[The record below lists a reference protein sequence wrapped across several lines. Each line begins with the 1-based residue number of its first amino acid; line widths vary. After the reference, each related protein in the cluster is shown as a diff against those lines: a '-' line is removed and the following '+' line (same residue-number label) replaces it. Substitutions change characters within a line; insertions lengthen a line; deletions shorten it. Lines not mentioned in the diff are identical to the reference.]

1 MGVLVPIPGLS
12 PELVAGLPIALFML
26 IVAIGQPYIGAY
38 TERVG
43 HRKVMTQGAVVGR
56 GGLPGHRH
64 GAQPAGPV
72 ALALT
77 KARQTPSLT
86 LVKANTRHRRTLR
99 RAGPVCPVSTEQEPT
114 MYQRILVPTDGSEI
128 TAKAVAAAVSLA
140 KLSGASLVTLCV
152 KEPFPY
158 SAISEMQPVPPQEF
172 YDAQERIAA
181 GRVKAVLDAAAAAG
195 VACEGASVEA
205 LHPWEAILDTARQK
219 GCDLVVMASHGRR
232 GMAAL
237 LIGSETS
244 RVLTHSTLPVLV
256 VK

>member
-1 MGVLVPIPGLS
+1 
-12 PELVAGLPIALFML
+12 
-26 IVAIGQPYIGAY
+26 
-38 TERVG
+38 
-43 HRKVMTQGAVVGR
+43 
-56 GGLPGHRH
+56 
-64 GAQPAGPV
+64 
-72 ALALT
+72 
-77 KARQTPSLT
+77 
-86 LVKANTRHRRTLR
+86 
-99 RAGPVCPVSTEQEPT
+99 

-128 TAKAVAAAVSLA
+128 TAKAVATAVSLA
-140 KLSGASLVTLCV
+140 RLSGASLVTLCV

-181 GRVKAVLDAAAAAG
+181 GRVKAVLAVASAAG
-195 VACEGASVEA
+195 VVCEGSTVEA
-205 LHPWEAILDTARQK
+205 LHPWEAILETAKQK